1 MLLPLLSL
9 LPFFSFSLGI
19 LHCFFFLYCLLYFY
33 SFSDHLFQNFS
44 LFLFAS
50 LSVSL
55 NVFVILSLS
64 IALIILRPH
73 PHFANKLHLLY
84 LHKSYRLCNILSCP
98 KLPSYKSKNNYT
110 PRQSSL
116 TPWEISF
123 GNCVRFTLEYLDGF
137 LRLPPCPQ
145 PPQPSHLLLQSL
157 SVTLPSRTSDNTS
170 IRRVS
175 LLTPEGSIVLNM
187 VLGAWAQSCPTLC
200 NPMDFSH
207 QAPPSMGF
215 PRQEHWSGLPFLS
228 PEYGAKQKLTIPAF
242 LLLPTHHPLH
252 ENLP

>member
-33 SFSDHLFQNFS
+33 SFSDHIFQNFS
-44 LFLFAS
+44 LCHFAS

-187 VLGAWAQSCPTLC
+187 VLGA
-200 NPMDFSH
+200 
-207 QAPPSMGF
+207 
-215 PRQEHWSGLPFLS
+215 
-228 PEYGAKQKLTIPAF
+228 
-242 LLLPTHHPLH
+242 
-252 ENLP
+252 